1 MTAQCKNNSVFVK
14 LTVNKCVHV
23 FALIILENVMAEDML
38 KSKMKRFSGQLSIST
53 LGLVSMALM
62 RPNKVETAAGPRLDI
77 GLQFGSTSR
86 LSLATFRG
94 IGLT

>member
-1 MTAQCKNNSVFVK
+1 MTVQRKNNAVFVK

-53 LGLVSMALM
+53 LDLLSMALM
-62 RPNKVETAAGPRLDI
+62 RPNKVETAVRDWILAFSLD
-77 GLQFGSTSR
+77 STSR
-86 LSLATFRG
+86 LCLVTFRG